1 MRGCSISSVLVLLH
15 AAYGPW
21 QRGLGMGLPTFFC
34 SFGPCSQL
42 GLHGDAQWR
51 SSRRHSEPVAVG
63 MPSQQ
68 ALASSLVQR
77 ASLADKSLL
86 VLGLGSGVLLGP
98 GRGPTMGLLRWLRC
112 GLHGHLSPGLS
123 KRKMPRCIE
132 HVLLWSRSS
141 GYRPAA
147 GPRTQALEAVG
158 AWRHQRVASDLG
170 ASTGDR
176 RSRAE
181 ECPSLGHLPVGTTSS
196 WSVGLPHAG

>member
-1 MRGCSISSVLVLLH
+1 MDVIFHQCLCYYMQHMDLGSVDLVWGCPAFS
-15 AAYGPW
+15 AASG
-21 QRGLGMGLPTFFC
+21 RALNLGFTAMPSGAPPGATPSLWPSAC
-34 SFGPCSQL
+34 
-42 GLHGDAQWR
+42 HH
-51 SSRRHSEPVAVG
+51 SRRWRAHWCSALRLQTSACWCWGWAAAFSLDQAVV
-63 MPSQQ
+63 QQ
-68 ALASSLVQR
+68 
-77 ASLADKSLL
+77 
-86 VLGLGSGVLLGP
+86 G
-98 GRGPTMGLLRWLRC
+98 GLLRWLRC

>member
-1 MRGCSISSVLVLLH
+1 MDVIFHQCLCYYMQHMDLGSVDLVWGCPAFS
-15 AAYGPW
+15 AASG
-21 QRGLGMGLPTFFC
+21 RALNLGFTAMPSGAPPGATPSLWPSAC
-34 SFGPCSQL
+34 N
-42 GLHGDAQWR
+42 H
-51 SSRRHSEPVAVG
+51 SRRWRAHWCS
-63 MPSQQ
+63 
-68 ALASSLVQR
+68 ALRLQTR
-77 ASLADKSLL
+77 ACWCWGWAAAFSLAQAVVQHWGFYDGCA
-86 VLGLGSGVLLGP
+86 VACMGTFLLGFPRERCP
-98 GRGPTMGLLRWLRC
+98 G
-112 GLHGHLSPGLS
+112 
-123 KRKMPRCIE
+123 IE

-147 GPRTQALEAVG
+147 GPRAQALEAVG